1 MGRDLAH
8 RHPAL
13 FDRYFSAAEEA
24 AGLPLRRYALEGPL
38 AALTRTEVAQPAL
51 FALSLALTD
60 LVLDAGF
67 HPVAVAGHSL
77 GEYAAAVACGALS
90 PEHGLRL
97 VCARGRL
104 MSEVQDRAPGAMGAI
119 IGLSEDWV
127 RAACAEVGDVVVAN
141 LNTPTQVVVSGG
153 RTAVDQLLDR
163 ARAAGAARALRL
175 PVGAAFHSPAM
186 APVQERLEDL
196 TRELRWSDP
205 LVPLVANATGAI
217 VRRAEYV
224 RRVLLDQITAE
235 VRWVQCV
242 QTLCQTGCHAFL
254 ELGNGSVL
262 SGLVG
267 QIAPGTPVFPA
278 STPQQLEEL

>member
-1 MGRDLAH
+1 
-8 RHPAL
+8 
-13 FDRYFSAAEEA
+13 
-24 AGLPLRRYALEGPL
+24 
-38 AALTRTEVAQPAL
+38 
-51 FALSLALTD
+51 
-60 LVLDAGF
+60 
-67 HPVAVAGHSL
+67 
-77 GEYAAAVACGALS
+77 
-90 PEHGLRL
+90 
-97 VCARGRL
+97 
-104 MSEVQDRAPGAMGAI
+104 
-119 IGLSEDWV
+119 
-127 RAACAEVGDVVVAN
+127 
-141 LNTPTQVVVSGG
+141 VVSGG